1 VNNNPDPESARFPH
15 KPSWLKVKLPKG
27 ENYLKIK
34 DLLSQKNL
42 STICQSGKCPNL
54 AECWGAG
61 TATFMI
67 LGSVCTRNCTFCNV
81 SPGKPLP
88 PDINEPQKVAESV
101 KLMHLKHCVIT
112 SVTRDDL
119 PDKGAEHW
127 TKTINEVVGL
137 NPSTTI
143 EVLIPDMKDD
153 MEALNMIIEAKPDII
168 SHNMETVKRLYKTVR
183 PQANYER
190 SLRQIK
196 YTHEAGRR
204 SKSGFMLGLGETE
217 DEIIELI
224 DDLYNHQADILSIGQ
239 YLQPTAQHHKVIEFI
254 HPEKFESYAN
264 YARNKG
270 IKYVESGPL
279 VRSSYHSDYHL
290 I

>member
-1 VNNNPDPESARFPH
+1 MIPINEKFPH

-27 ENYLKIK
+27 ESYLKVK
-34 DLLSQKNL
+34 ELLNQQNL

-54 AECWGAG
+54 TECWGAG

-67 LGSVCTRNCTFCNV
+67 LGTVCTRNCTFCNV

-88 PDINEPQKVAESV
+88 PDQNEAHKVAESV

-119 PDKGAEHW
+119 PDKGAAHW
-127 TKTINEVVGL
+127 TLTINEVKKL
-137 NPSTTI
+137 NPSTTL

-153 MEALNMIIEAKPDII
+153 IIALEMIIKSKPDII
-168 SHNMETVKRLYKTVR
+168 SHNIETVKRLYKTVR
-183 PQANYER
+183 PQANYLR

-196 YTHEAGRR
+196 YTHESGTR

-217 DEIIELI
+217 EEIIELI
-224 DDLYNHQADILSIGQ
+224 NDLYDHQVDILSIGQ
-239 YLQPTAQHHKVIEFI
+239 YLQPTAGHHKVVDFI
-254 HPEKFESYAN
+254 QPDKFDAYAQ
-264 YARNKG
+264 YARKKG

-279 VRSSYHSDYHL
+279 VRSSYHSEYHL

>member
-1 VNNNPDPESARFPH
+1 MDQVPEKLPH

-27 ENYLKIK
+27 ENYLKVK
-34 DLLSQKNL
+34 ELLSQQNL

-67 LGSVCTRNCTFCNV
+67 LGTVCTRNCTFCNV
-81 SPGKPLP
+81 NPGKPFA
-88 PDINEPQKVAESV
+88 PDANEPQKVAESV
-101 KLMHLKHCVIT
+101 KAMHLKHCVIT

-119 PDKGAEHW
+119 PDKGAAHW
-127 TKTINEVVGL
+127 KQTIIEIKKL
-137 NPSTTI
+137 NPNTSL

-153 MEALNMIIEAKPDII
+153 SDALELIIKAQPDII
-168 SHNMETVKRLYKTVR
+168 SHNVETVKRLYKTVR
-183 PQANYER
+183 PQADYLR
-190 SLRQIK
+190 SLRQIQK
-196 YTHEAGRR
+196 THESGIR

-217 DEIIELI
+217 EEILELI
-224 DDLYNHQADILSIGQ
+224 DDLNDHQVDILSIGQ
-239 YLQPTAQHHKVIEFI
+239 YLQPTTEHHKVIDFI
-254 HPEKFESYAN
+254 HPDKFKAYAQ
-264 YARNKG
+264 YALKTG

-279 VRSSYHSDYHL
+279 VRSSYHSENHL

>member
-1 VNNNPDPESARFPH
+1 MNHDIERFPH

-27 ENYLKIK
+27 ENYLKVK
-34 DLLSQKNL
+34 ELLSQQNL

-67 LGSVCTRNCTFCNV
+67 LGTVCTRNCTFCNV
-81 SPGKPLP
+81 NPGKPLA
-88 PDINEPQKVAESV
+88 PDNEEPRKVAESV
-101 KLMHLKHCVIT
+101 KMMQLKHCVIT

-119 PDKGAEHW
+119 PDLGAAHW
-127 TKTINEVVGL
+127 KQTIIEVKKL
-137 NPSTTI
+137 NPYTTL

-153 MEALNMIIEAKPDII
+153 KDALNMIIIAKPDII
-168 SHNMETVKRLYKTVR
+168 SHNVETVKRLYKTVR
-183 PQANYER
+183 PQADYLR

-196 YTHEAGRR
+196 ITHESGIR

-217 DEIIELI
+217 TEILELI
-224 DDLYNHQADILSIGQ
+224 NDLYVHKVDILSIGQ
-239 YLQPTAQHHKVIEFI
+239 YLQPTTEHHKVIEFI
-254 HPEKFESYAN
+254 QPEKFEAYKQYAIK
-264 YARNKG
+264 KG
-270 IKYVESGPL
+270 VKYVESGPL
-279 VRSSYHSDYHL
+279 VRSSYHSENHL

>member
-1 VNNNPDPESARFPH
+1 MDPFHQKLPH

-27 ENYLKIK
+27 ENYLKVK
-34 DLLSQKNL
+34 DLLSQQNL

-67 LGSVCTRNCTFCNV
+67 LGTVCTRNCTFCNV
-81 SPGKPLP
+81 KSGKPLP
-88 PDINEPQKVAESV
+88 PDKDEPKKVAESV

-119 PDKGAEHW
+119 SDKGAAQW
-127 TKTINEVVGL
+127 AITINEVKKL
-137 NPSTTI
+137 NPATTL

-153 MEALNMIIEAKPDII
+153 IPALEMIIKENPDII

-183 PQANYER
+183 PQADYLR

-196 YTHEAGRR
+196 YTHDSGTR
-204 SKSGFMLGLGETE
+204 SKSGFMLGLGETGE
-217 DEIIELI
+217 EIIELI
-224 DDLYNHQADILSIGQ
+224 DDLYDHKIDILSIGQ
-239 YLQPTAQHHKVIEFI
+239 YLQPTTEHHKVIEFI
-254 HPEKFESYAN
+254 HPDKFEAYKQYAV
-264 YARNKG
+264 NKG
-270 IKYVESGPL
+270 IKFVESGPL
-279 VRSSYHSDYHL
+279 VRSSYHSENHL